1 MYVCLETFGRQ
12 AGIRPSG
19 PLPAEQ
25 RQNVVQ
31 AIGVGMK
38 GVTSWVYSP
47 RPRAWATKEA
57 RAEEIWKM
65 NELIEH
71 VEGDLDLELYA
82 TLAEVRHR
90 PQV

>member
-1 MYVCLETFGRQ
+1 
-12 AGIRPSG
+12 
-19 PLPAEQ
+19 
-25 RQNVVQ
+25 
-31 AIGVGMK
+31 
-38 GVTSWVYSP
+38 
-47 RPRAWATKEA
+47 
-57 RAEEIWKM
+57 M